1 MNQSEQTLRC
11 IEVLTVFLKDEEPQA
26 HIKFESLTALQPR
39 QTAVVRHRT
48 WTEGKPVDA
57 GLDNKLERLRV
68 VAGQASPYVLHISW
82 DDAEGKKRFQRIGA
96 GH

>member
-1 MNQSEQTLRC
+1 M
-11 IEVLTVFLKDEEPQA
+11 LTVFLKDEEPQA

-48 WTEGKPVDA
+48 WTDGKPVDA
-57 GLDNKLERLRV
+57 SLDNKLERLRV